1 MISRSP
7 ADSINAR
14 LDRLPS
20 SHTIWLMI
28 VMLALGGWFEYYDML
43 FTAYIGPG
51 LVKSGLFSATTTH
64 FFGFNGLATFIAATF
79 GGMLIGTSCFSFAA
93 DTYGRKTIFTF
104 ALLWY
109 SLWSVVMAFQT
120 TALSIVSWRF
130 VASIGIGLE
139 LVTISTYLAELVPQ
153 HLRGRAF
160 ALCEVITFTAV
171 PFVAMLAWL
180 LVPHSYL
187 GLQGWRIVVLI
198 GAVGAAFVWLI
209 RLGLPESPRWLA
221 SRGRIAEASAIL
233 DKIEAEVVAEGKTL
247 PPLQYS
253 DNTPRV
259 GYFKELWQSPY
270 RARMLMLTV
279 FNFFQTVGYYGFAS
293 WLPTLLIAKGI
304 TVTTSLAYAFIIA
317 IANPIGPALGML
329 IADKIERK
337 WLIVTSALGVAVFGM
352 LFAQQASA
360 LWLTVCGVMVV
371 LFSTIMVFA
380 FRAYQAELFP
390 TRLRNQAVGFVFSFS
405 RISAVFAGFMI
416 AFCLGHFGVTGVFA
430 FITFAMVMVMASIG
444 IFGPY
449 TKGLSL
455 EDISK

>member
-1 MISRSP
+1 
-7 ADSINAR
+7 
-14 LDRLPS
+14 
-20 SHTIWLMI
+20 
-28 VMLALGGWFEYYDML
+28 
-43 FTAYIGPG
+43 
-51 LVKSGLFSATTTH
+51 
-64 FFGFNGLATFIAATF
+64 
-79 GGMLIGTSCFSFAA
+79 
-93 DTYGRKTIFTF
+93 
-104 ALLWY
+104 
-109 SLWSVVMAFQT
+109 
-120 TALSIVSWRF
+120 
-130 VASIGIGLE
+130 
-139 LVTISTYLAELVPQ
+139 
-153 HLRGRAF
+153 
-160 ALCEVITFTAV
+160 
-171 PFVAMLAWL
+171 
-180 LVPHSYL
+180 
-187 GLQGWRIVVLI
+187 
-198 GAVGAAFVWLI
+198 
-209 RLGLPESPRWLA
+209 
-221 SRGRIAEASAIL
+221 
-233 DKIEAEVVAEGKTL
+233 
-247 PPLQYS
+247 
-253 DNTPRV
+253 
-259 GYFKELWQSPY
+259 
-270 RARMLMLTV
+270 V

-371 LFSTIMVFA
+371 LFSNIMVFA